1 MKDAHSGIKVVS
13 AIDAANLKV
22 DSTPAAIDRQGFN
35 SVEFVLS
42 VGVGGITFDG
52 SNHLDFV
59 LSHSNDDVTYDL
71 VSASD
76 VLGAASVTSG
86 VIKSIAAAHAAAKA
100 YRFGYVGGRRYLK
113 LKADFVGSIATETAL
128 AAVAI
133 LGNVSNDT
141 APVANQA

>member
-35 SVEFVLS
+35 AVELAIS

-52 SNHLDFV
+52 TNHLDFV
-59 LSHSNDDVTYDL
+59 LSHSNDDQSYDL
-71 VSASD
+71 VSAAD
-76 VLGAASVTSG
+76 VLGATGVASG

-100 YRFGYVGGRRYLK
+100 YRFGYIGGRRYLK
-113 LKADFVGSIATETAL
+113 LKADFVGTIATETAL

-133 LGNVSNDT
+133 LSN
-141 APVANQA
+141 AALEPVDNQA

>member
-13 AIDAANLKV
+13 AIDAANLKI

-35 SVEFVLS
+35 SVEFAIS

-52 SNHLDFV
+52 TNHLDFT
-59 LSHSNDDVTYDL
+59 LSHSKDDQSYDL
-71 VSASD
+71 VSAGD
-76 VLGAASVTSG
+76 VLGATSVANG

-100 YRFGYVGGRRYLK
+100 YRFGYIGGRRYVK
-113 LKADFVGSIATETAL
+113 LKADFVGTIATETPM

-133 LGNVSNDT
+133 LSN
-141 APVANQA
+141 ASLEPVDNQA